1 MRKIT
6 RILTMFACGCLLAS
20 CGQSEQKKSVVIGI
34 SIPSA
39 DHGWTGGIVYWAEQA
54 EKDIEKN
61 NPDVDVII
69 STGKSSSEQ
78 VSGIENLMMKG
89 ITKLVVLPH
98 EPGALTAVCKRVKQQ
113 NNVELIVVDRGLS
126 EPVQDLE
133 VVGDNRAFGRAC
145 AEGIAKELGGKGTVV
160 MMEGV
165 PCQVNTDR
173 VEGFR
178 EIMKNYP
185 GITILQS
192 ERADWSE
199 EKGYKV
205 MENMLAKFP
214 AIDAVWTGDDDVLRG
229 ALKAYSK
236 SGRSDVKIMVGG
248 GGSKFVV
255 KKVLENDPLVR
266 LTVSYPPKMIYVA
279 AQEAVKRTSA
289 DKRIVVPA
297 DTIRPENA
305 KDFYFPDSKY

>member
-1 MRKIT
+1 MKCT
-6 RILTMFACGCLLAS
+6 KLLALLACGCLLAS
-20 CGQSEQKKSVVIGI
+20 CGENGQKKETVIGI

-39 DHGWTGGIVYWAEQA
+39 DHGWTGGVVYWAEQA
-54 EKDIEKN
+54 EKDIEQKH
-61 NPDVDVII
+61 PEIDVVI

-78 VSGIENLMMKG
+78 VSGIENLLMKG

-98 EPGALTAVCKRVKQQ
+98 EPGALTAVCKRAKQR

-126 EPVQDLE
+126 EQVQDLE
-133 VVGDNRAFGRAC
+133 VVGDNRAFGKAC
-145 AEGIAKELGGKGTVV
+145 AEGIAKELNGKGTVV
-160 MMEGV
+160 TMEGV

-173 VEGFR
+173 MEGFR
-178 EIMKNYP
+178 EVMKNYP

-229 ALKAYSK
+229 ALNAYSK
-236 SGRSDVKIMVGG
+236 SSRSDVKIMVGG

-255 KKVLENDPLVR
+255 KKVLDKDPLVR

-279 AQEAVKRTSA
+279 AQEAVKRSSA
-289 DKRIVVPA
+289 EKRIVVPA
-297 DTIRPENA
+297 DTIRQENA
-305 KDFYFPDSKY
+305 GDFYYPDSKY

>member
-1 MRKIT
+1 MMKCT
-6 RILTMFACGCLLAS
+6 KLLALLACGCLLAS
-20 CGQSEQKKSVVIGI
+20 CGENGQKKETVIGI

-39 DHGWTGGIVYWAEQA
+39 DHGWTGGVVYWAEQA
-54 EKDIEKN
+54 EKDIEQKH
-61 NPDVDVII
+61 PEIDVVI

-78 VSGIENLMMKG
+78 VSGIENLLMKG

-98 EPGALTAVCKRVKQQ
+98 EPGALTAVCKRAKQR

-133 VVGDNRAFGRAC
+133 VVGDNRAFGKAC
-145 AEGIAKELGGKGTVV
+145 AEGIAKELNGKGTVV
-160 MMEGV
+160 TMEGV

-173 VEGFR
+173 MEGFR
-178 EIMKNYP
+178 EVMKNYP

-229 ALKAYSK
+229 ALNAYTK

-255 KKVLENDPLVR
+255 KKVLDKDPLVR

-279 AQEAVKRTSA
+279 AQEAVKRSSA
-289 DKRIVVPA
+289 EKRIVVPA

-305 KDFYFPDSKY
+305 GDFYYPDSKY